1 LKLVGAK
8 GDSILDGI
16 KDVRDPSAYE
26 LIDRWEI
33 VGDSV
38 AGRDGVA
45 GMNWSFYRKPSVI
58 KGSMERM
65 GGANETAES
74 SEWIIH
80 KTTDFDWNNDL
91 AVANLGIHSMDPVTS
106 YLSTVTSV
114 KLDVTPGYRGDN
126 LSITGNI
133 ADYTPTSIAMV
144 LDKGDESQTWA
155 FMRGG
160 TELGADASLADA
172 DVLEVTSGDGENTT
186 MYKLVNAP
194 LDDNTSLTATDGSG
208 LTITGDMI
216 SGVTS
221 GTTLKDVLANLQ
233 AGDKAI
239 VNVLDANG
247 ALQPLTVMGVDSM
260 YTDVLASD
268 RVFIEV
274 IAENNDKMTYSFDL
288 GLTSSDAVLYSNV
301 LDIDQDMKF
310 VMEFPMNLT
319 SPGFLAIVF
328 ANEGASVKIMDKGG
342 FERTTGFMSIDDRI
356 VVTAADGVTQVIYRF
371 SEDITVSVQ
380 PGVRTEANEVVIY
393 PNPVNSILNVQGFE
407 LAAVKVYS
415 LSGTMMIS
423 ETAAY
428 SNRVDVSMLPD
439 GIYIVKM
446 TDVNGRVAVEKFL
459 KK

>member
-1 LKLVGAK
+1 
-8 GDSILDGI
+8 
-16 KDVRDPSAYE
+16 
-26 LIDRWEI
+26 
-33 VGDSV
+33 
-38 AGRDGVA
+38 
-45 GMNWSFYRKPSVI
+45 
-58 KGSMERM
+58 
-65 GGANETAES
+65 
-74 SEWIIH
+74 
-80 KTTDFDWNNDL
+80 
-91 AVANLGIHSMDPVTS
+91 
-106 YLSTVTSV
+106 
-114 KLDVTPGYRGDN
+114 
-126 LSITGNI
+126 
-133 ADYTPTSIAMV
+133 
-144 LDKGDESQTWA
+144 
-155 FMRGG
+155 
-160 TELGADASLADA
+160 
-172 DVLEVTSGDGENTT
+172 

-194 LDDNTSLTATDGSG
+194 LDDNTSLTAVEGSG
-208 LTITGDMI
+208 LIISGDMI
-216 SGVTS
+216 SGVTP

-247 ALQPLTVMGVDSM
+247 ALQPLTVMGIDSM
-260 YTDVLASD
+260 YTDVMASD

-301 LDIDQDMKF
+301 LGIDQDLKF

-328 ANEGASVKIMDKGG
+328 ANEGATVKIMDKGG

-371 SEDITVSVQ
+371 SEDLTVSVQ
-380 PGVRTEANEVVIY
+380 RGVRTEANDVVIY

-407 LAAVKVYS
+407 VAAVKVYS
-415 LSGTMMIS
+415 LSGTLMIS

-446 TDVNGRVAVEKFL
+446 TDANGRVAVEKFL